1 MTVVVAIALQL
12 KQENKKS
19 LDFLNHP
26 RYHEQRRLRKLNE
39 QETFPGIRG
48 VDALTT
54 AQRPPFISPSITTL
68 NP

>member
-1 MTVVVAIALQL
+1 MTVVVPIPLQL

-26 RYHEQRRLRKLNE
+26 RYHEPSRLRKLNE

-48 VDALTT
+48 VDALTA
-54 AQRPPFISPSITTL
+54 AQWPPLISPQSKL
-68 NP
+68 